1 MGLRVSSSRT
11 AIKGKGQSTARLSPL
26 CTHNKLS
33 LQTGDELQSPAPW
46 GFTGLCTQLPSTAG
60 LEGPRPI
67 IPCVF
72 TPWKCFSKLI
82 HLHYHVWASQNSV
95 RGNHY
100 CPPPTLL
107 PHLTGEKTTSRNLR
121 SAATE
126 RRGKHGSHLPP
137 CRAWPWLQP
146 ARHTGPVP
154 RQGPLSSARTRGPST
169 SIDRSVV
176 ANPAAHEV
184 DHPSVRALPPLRAGG
199 QPRPRRWASL
209 ARRTKRG
216 VFQLS

>member
-1 MGLRVSSSRT
+1 MCVYALEMLFKANSLALSCLGLTKFCQR
-11 AIKGKGQSTARLSPL
+11 KP
-26 CTHNKLS
+26 
-33 LQTGDELQSPAPW
+33 
-46 GFTGLCTQLPSTAG
+46 
-60 LEGPRPI
+60 
-67 IPCVF
+67 
-72 TPWKCFSKLI
+72 
-82 HLHYHVWASQNSV
+82 
-95 RGNHY
+95 
-100 CPPPTLL
+100 LL
-107 PHLTGEKTTSRNLR
+107 PIPPHTHLTGEKTTSRNLR
-121 SAATE
+121 SAVTE

-137 CRAWPWLQP
+137 CRAWPWL
-146 ARHTGPVP
+146 AACTAHRAGPK
-154 RQGPLSSARTRGPST
+154 ARTAVFSQDSGPST